1 MLFTAITIGFIGS
14 LHCFGMCSPLALA
27 VTNWKT
33 TYFKNRVIYN
43 LSRIISYAIQGGLIS
58 TLGSLFSFPNFQ
70 NTFSI
75 ILGIL
80 LIFLGIVGVTNF
92 KLPIVGH
99 AMQQF
104 TSWIKTLFSNF
115 LTKRTNLSLASMGF
129 LNGLLPCGLTYL
141 ALSYCIIL
149 PNFNGGFLFMFFF
162 GMGTLPVM
170 LGFTY
175 VAQFLV
181 KRLAVNFQKLTII
194 ALISIGMVL
203 IARGF
208 IQHSAMPTISS
219 SIIVCQPK

>member
-1 MLFTAITIGFIGS
+1 MLFIAITIGFIGS
-14 LHCFGMCSPLALA
+14 LHCFGMCSPLAFA

-33 TYFKNRVIYN
+33 PYFKNKVVYN
-43 LSRIISYAIQGGLIS
+43 VFRILSYAMQGGLMS
-58 TLGSLFSFPNFQ
+58 TLGSLFNFPRFQ
-70 NTFSI
+70 NTLSI
-75 ILGIL
+75 ILGIVL
-80 LIFLGIVGVTNF
+80 VFLGMVGVTNF

-115 LTKRTNLSLASMGF
+115 LMKRTNFSLACMGF
-129 LNGLLPCGLTYL
+129 LNGLLPCGLTYF

-149 PNFNGGFLFMFFF
+149 PTFTDGFLFMIFF

-175 VAQFLV
+175 VAKFLV
-181 KRLAVNFQKLTII
+181 NRLTINFQKLTII

-208 IQHSAMPTISS
+208 VQHSAMPTISS